1 MSDHGV
7 RRDNRLG
14 CPAEQ
19 SSAARV
25 ADEGGTYEM

>member
-1 MSDHGV
+1 MNDHGV

-25 ADEGGTYEM
+25 AEGGTYEM